1 MEKDDG
7 ARDLGTVR
15 ETLNADMS
23 KFGKGIK
30 KAKSEVK
37 KATVEPQPPVAL
49 KSCRIRS
56 RDGSVIRLTRG
67 QPVAGLTSR
76 ELNRLK
82 AHNFVK

>member
-15 ETLNADMS
+15 ETLT
-23 KFGKGIK
+23 KFEKGGPK
-30 KAKSEVK
+30 RAKSEVK

-49 KSCRIRS
+49 KSCKIRS
-56 RDGSVIRLTRG
+56 RDGSVIGLKKG